1 MIMQLEGRIAIVT
14 GASSGIG
21 YAIAERF
28 AQEGASVAVNYV
40 TGAEHAR
47 RLTRTIK
54 GAGGRSRSRPTCR
67 CPAK

>member
-1 MIMQLEGRIAIVT
+1 MELERRIAIIT

-28 AQEGASVAVNYV
+28 AQEGASVAVDYQ

-47 RLTRTIK
+47 RSWVR
-54 GAGGRSRSRPTCR
+54 
-67 CPAK
+67 